1 MKKHTLIILILA
13 FFSIA
18 AFAQSDKPL
27 IVVNGI
33 AIDRN
38 ANFIDS
44 IPVDQIDALRVYG
57 ATEAIEKYGD
67 FLGST
72 GIVEIKI
79 KPDKNGYIIKIPQ
92 EFRLTYGNKKPMFLL
107 NGKVTEYE
115 KLNDTNA
122 NNLLSIEVNNSIEF
136 VKKYGLQ
143 SINGLVSI
151 TSK

>member
-1 MKKHTLIILILA
+1 MEQRKQLKSMVI
-13 FFSIA
+13 
-18 AFAQSDKPL
+18 
-27 IVVNGI
+27 
-33 AIDRN
+33 
-38 ANFIDS
+38 
-44 IPVDQIDALRVYG
+44 
-57 ATEAIEKYGD
+57 

-79 KPDKNGYIIKIPQ
+79 KPYKNGYIIKIPQ
-92 EFRLTYGNKKPMFLL
+92 EFRLTYGNKKPIFLL

-122 NNLLSIEVNNSIEF
+122 NNLLSIEVNNSIDF

>member
-1 MKKHTLIILILA
+1 MKKYNLIILILA
-13 FFSIA
+13 FFSITTY
-18 AFAQSDKPL
+18 AQNDKPL

-33 AIDRN
+33 AIDRT

-44 IPVDQIDALRVYG
+44 IPVDQMESLKVYG
-57 ATEAIEKYGD
+57 ATEAIEKYGE

-72 GIVEIKI
+72 GIIEIKT
-79 KPDKNGYIIKIPQ
+79 KPNDKGYIKIPK
-92 EFRLTYGNKKPMFLL
+92 EFRLTYGNKKPIFIL

-115 KLNDTNA
+115 KLNDTDA
-122 NNLLSIEVNNSIEF
+122 NNLLSIEMKNSIDL

-143 SINGLVSI
+143 SVNGLVCI

>member
-44 IPVDQIDALRVYG
+44 IPVDQIDALKIYG
-57 ATEAIEKYGD
+57 ATEAIEKYGE

-72 GIVEIKI
+72 GIIEIKT
-79 KPDKNGYIIKIPQ
+79 KPNEKGYIKIPK
-92 EFRLTYGNKKPMFLL
+92 EFRLSYGNK
-107 NGKVTEYE
+107 TECHNSRIE
-115 KLNDTNA
+115 TA
-122 NNLLSIEVNNSIEF
+122 NNLLSIEVNNSIDF

-143 SINGLVSI
+143 SINGLVCI

>member
-13 FFSIA
+13 FFSITTY
-18 AFAQSDKPL
+18 AQSDKPL
-27 IVVNGI
+27 IVINGI
-33 AIDRN
+33 AIERN
-38 ANFIDS
+38 TNFIDS
-44 IPVDQIDALRVYG
+44 IPVDQIDSIKVYG
-57 ATEAIEKYGD
+57 ATEAIEKYGE

-72 GIVEIKI
+72 GIIQIKI
-79 KPDKNGYIIKIPQ
+79 KPDRNSYIIKIPQ
-92 EFRLTYGNKKPMFLL
+92 ELRLTYGNKKPIFLL

-115 KLNDTNA
+115 KLNDTKA
-122 NNLLSIEVNNSIEF
+122 DNLLSIEMNNSIDF

>member
-44 IPVDQIDALRVYG
+44 IPVDQIDALKIYG
-57 ATEAIEKYGD
+57 ATEAIEKYGE

-72 GIVEIKI
+72 GIIEIKT
-79 KPDKNGYIIKIPQ
+79 KPNEKGYIKIPK
-92 EFRLTYGNKKPMFLL
+92 EFRLSYGNKKPIFLL

-122 NNLLSIEVNNSIEF
+122 NNLLSIEVNNSIDF

-143 SINGLVSI
+143 SINGLVCI